1 MINAEELMT
10 MSEVRFLSYLL
21 GLGLLPYQI
30 VLYEYWKRGI
40 SPVPDQSILAR
51 SDVEYI
57 KVDLNKKGE

>member
-10 MSEVRFLSYLL
+10 MSEARLLSHL
-21 GLGLLPYQI
+21 LGLLPYQI
-30 VLYEYWKRGI
+30 VLYEYWKCGI
-40 SPVPDQSILAR
+40 RPVSDQSILAR

>member
-10 MSEVRFLSYLL
+10 MPEVRLLSHLL
-21 GLGLLPYQI
+21 GLLSYQI
-30 VLYEYWKRGI
+30 VLYEYWKCGI
-40 SPVPDQSILAR
+40 RPVSDQSILAR

>member
-10 MSEVRFLSYLL
+10 MSEVRFLSHLP
-21 GLGLLPYQI
+21 GLLPYQI

-51 SDVEYI
+51 SDVELY
-57 KVDLNKKGE
+57 

>member
-10 MSEVRFLSYLL
+10 MSEVRFLSHLL

-30 VLYEYWKRGI
+30 VLYEYWKCGI
-40 SPVPDQSILAR
+40 RPVSDQSIFAR

-57 KVDLNKKGE
+57 KIDLNKKGE